1 VLSCVCA
8 ARTEPH
14 KKTRPK
20 TVLAHCN
27 AVTIGHSAKRVTCV
41 TVVVQA
47 SQHPLTCLPSVPVCP
62 PTTGTGTA
70 AEGDDDE
77 EEEDERDPRKK
88 LTLAEA
94 GVTEWTAG
102 AMRIVV
108 DVCLTGT
115 AVGGRQPRVV
125 SLAAAHVD
133 GDGSLLSSF
142 HEYVIIS
149 VPPPLPPS
157 RTSPRAMGPQ
167 RTAPR
172 AAMHSP
178 RLITYNGRSS
188 CTFC

>member
-1 VLSCVCA
+1 MLSCVCA

-27 AVTIGHSAKRVTCV
+27 AVTIGHCAKRVTCV
-41 TVVVQA
+41 TVVAQA

-149 VPPPLPPS
+149 VPAAAAAVKDFTPS
-157 RTSPRAMGPQ
+157 DGTTTHGASRCDA
-167 RTAPR
+167 
-172 AAMHSP
+172 
-178 RLITYNGRSS
+178 
-188 CTFC
+188 